1 MGDLFSTFGL
11 DWKLLLVQSVNFGLL
26 LLLLWKF
33 LYTPVLKMLD
43 ERRGK
48 IAESVVK
55 AEAADRRLAD
65 ADTEGKGIVAS
76 AGKEAELL
84 VAAGRSR
91 AEEQAAEIAK
101 QAQERAD
108 RVIADAAARAEETKR
123 QALVA
128 GEKEIA
134 RAAML
139 AAEKILKEKHA

>member
-123 QALVA
+123 QALAA

-139 AAEKILKEKHA
+139 AAEKLLKEKHA